1 MTATW
6 QELQEMLATAE
17 VHPLLCAV
25 AHLTG
30 DFGLLRADLAPD
42 QAQMLVPGRGLG
54 PEQEAE
60 ARALAADALAK
71 HEASGELR
79 HELEPDEIG
88 QIFDFLVG
96 PSSTPRWR
104 DFLTEELALAGT
116 DPRAPSWHLNDVAP
130 ARTFACAVIGAGVSG
145 LAAAHRLRQAGIAV
159 TIFEKNDDVGGTWLQ
174 NVYPG
179 CRVDVPNQL
188 YSFSFAQSDSW
199 VGRYSAQPDL
209 LAYLQRVAEDLRLD
223 SCIRFA
229 TEVTQARVVAESQQW
244 EVDARH
250 ADGSMTT
257 ETFDVLISA
266 VGQLNRPSF
275 PAIDGRE
282 AFGGPSFHSAEW
294 DDAVTL
300 RGQRVAVIGTGASA
314 AQFVPTVAEAAAHLD
329 LYQRTPPWLMPTENY
344 RDPFPAAYH
353 SLLEMVPTYGRW
365 DRLWQF
371 WLMHEGL
378 LPAAKVDPAWPD
390 QRHSVSA
397 SNDFM
402 RAMLV
407 ELLRAQVPDEALF
420 DKMVPR
426 FPPFAKRALRD
437 DGIWAETMQRVD
449 VELITE
455 PIAEIT
461 NTGIRTTDGCE
472 RPADVVIYGT
482 GFTASQF
489 LTPMRLFGRD
499 GVELNERWSGDA
511 RAYLGMTVPEFPN
524 LFMLYGP
531 NTNLVINGSII
542 VMVECQVRY
551 IVESLGQLLRSG
563 HRTMSC
569 RPEVHDT
576 YNVEI
581 DAGNKQMVWGVT
593 DVPSWYRNE
602 RGRIAQN
609 WPFAL
614 LDYWERT
621 RQPELA
627 DYELT

>member
-1 MTATW
+1 LE
-6 QELQEMLATAE
+6 ELHEMLATAE

-30 DFGLLRADLAPD
+30 DFSLLRADLAPD
-42 QAQMLVPGRGLG
+42 QDQMLVPGRGLG

-60 ARALAADALAK
+60 ARSLAADALTR
-71 HEASGELR
+71 HEAAEAPR
-79 HELEPDEIG
+79 HELGPDELA

-96 PSSTPRWR
+96 PASTPRWHE
-104 DFLTEELALAGT
+104 FLNEELALVGT
-116 DPRAPSWHLNDVAP
+116 DPRAPSWHLRDVAP
-130 ARTFACAVIGAGVSG
+130 TRTFSCAVIGAGVSG
-145 LAAAHRLRQAGIAV
+145 LAAAHRLRQAGLAV

-188 YSFSFAQSDSW
+188 YSFSFAQSDQW

-209 LAYLQRVAEDLRLD
+209 LAYLQRVAEDLGLP
-223 SCIRFA
+223 SSIRFS
-229 TEVTQARVVAESQQW
+229 TEVTQARFVTDAQAW
-244 EVDARH
+244 EIDARH
-250 ADGSMTT
+250 ADGSSSS
-257 ETFDVLISA
+257 ERFDALISA

-275 PAIDGRE
+275 PSIVGRE
-282 AFGGPSFHSAEW
+282 QFGGPSFHSAEW
-294 DDAVTL
+294 DDAVEL
-300 RGQRVAVIGTGASA
+300 HDRRVAVIGTGASA
-314 AQFVPTVAEAAAHLD
+314 AQFVPAVAEVAGHLD

-344 RDPFPAAYH
+344 RDPFPPAYH
-353 SLLEMVPTYGRW
+353 SLLERLPTYGRW

-402 RAMLV
+402 RVMLV
-407 ELLRAQVPDEALF
+407 ELLRAQVPDQALF
-420 DKMVPR
+420 EKMVPH

-437 DGIWAETMQRVD
+437 DGIWAETMQRD
-449 VELITE
+449 NVELITE
-455 PIAEIT
+455 PIDEIVAD
-461 NTGIRTTDGCE
+461 GIRTTDGCQ

-499 GVELNERWSGDA
+499 GVELNERWGGDA

-524 LFMLYGP
+524 LFLLYGP

-563 HRTMSC
+563 HRSMTC
-569 RPEVHDT
+569 RPDVHDT
-576 YNVEI
+576 YNVEM
-581 DAGNKQMVWGVT
+581 DQGNQQMVWGVA
-593 DVPSWYRNE
+593 DVPSWYRNS

-609 WPFAL
+609 WPFDL

-621 RQPELA
+621 RQPHLA
-627 DYELT
+627 EYELH